1 MLYDLGLLAVGRP
14 SWKVQ
19 ALGRKNTSR
28 DVLVE
33 TAVLLATPGF
43 SAANVWRMTR
53 GKNKIMWIK
62 RNIVAPDDMVVA
74 NVNSI
79 TKADAENWIH
89 RLVEYYA
96 EGAVGIPVWSFRH
109 LRDERRAGVTIDALA
124 SRFKVPRKRISKWL
138 NDGKSAKRRVT
149 SY

>member
-1 MLYDLGLLAVGRP
+1 M
-14 SWKVQ
+14 
-19 ALGRKNTSR
+19 
-28 DVLVE
+28 
-33 TAVLLATPGF
+33 
-43 SAANVWRMTR
+43 
-53 GKNKIMWIK
+53 I
-62 RNIVAPDDMVVA
+62 VA

-109 LRDERRAGVTIDALA
+109 LRDERRAGVSIDALA
-124 SRFKVPRKRISKWL
+124 SRFKVPRKCISKWL
-138 NDGKSAKRRVT
+138 WDGKSAKGRVT